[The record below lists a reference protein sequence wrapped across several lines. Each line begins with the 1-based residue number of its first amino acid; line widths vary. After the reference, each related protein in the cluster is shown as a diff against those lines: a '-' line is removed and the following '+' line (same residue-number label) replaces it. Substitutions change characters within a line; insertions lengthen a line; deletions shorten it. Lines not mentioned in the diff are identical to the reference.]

1 MKFLAA
7 AVQMLASSNKEANLE
22 EAANWVRTA
31 HAKGAKLVVLP
42 EVFNWRG
49 AREDQRASA
58 EPIPGSTSTLM
69 ASLARELGIHLLAGS
84 ILEAAGDDNKVYNTS
99 LLFSPEA
106 NLLAKY
112 RKIHL
117 FDVGLKDGVAV
128 LESETRR
135 AGEEVVV
142 AETEFCPMGL
152 TICYDLRFPELYRRL
167 VERGSEIIFVPS
179 AFTTLT
185 GEAHWEPLLRA
196 RAIENQ
202 VYIIAPA
209 QVGQSPNSM
218 DTYRPSF
225 YRRVR
230 TSAYHRVGP
239 W

>member
-1 MKFLAA
+1 M
-7 AVQMLASSNKEANLE
+7 
-22 EAANWVRTA
+22 
-31 HAKGAKLVVLP
+31 
-42 EVFNWRG
+42 
-49 AREDQRASA
+49 
-58 EPIPGSTSTLM
+58 
-69 ASLARELGIHLLAGS
+69 
-84 ILEAAGDDNKVYNTS
+84 
-99 LLFSPEA
+99 
-106 NLLAKY
+106 
-112 RKIHL
+112 
-117 FDVGLKDGVAV
+117 GLKDGVAV

-202 VYIIAPA
+202 VYIIAPD

-218 DTYRPSF
+218 EEGLHLHSNGQPSSRARYPSPCGF
-225 YRRVR
+225 N
-230 TSAYHRVGP
+230 P
-239 W
+239 

>member
-1 MKFLAA
+1 MKFLVA

-31 HAKGAKLVVLP
+31 HAKGARLVVLP

-58 EPIPGSTSTLM
+58 EPIPGSTSTVM

-84 ILEAAGDDNKVYNTS
+84 ILEAAGGDHKVYNTS
-99 LLFSPEA
+99 LLFSPEG

-117 FDVGLKDGVAV
+117 FDVGLKDGVSV

-135 AGEEVVV
+135 AGKEVVV

-179 AFTTLT
+179 AFTT
-185 GEAHWEPLLRA
+185 
-196 RAIENQ
+196 
-202 VYIIAPA
+202 
-209 QVGQSPNSM
+209 
-218 DTYRPSF
+218 
-225 YRRVR
+225 
-230 TSAYHRVGP
+230 
-239 W
+239 